1 MKKLILLIV
10 VLLPTWLFAQVDY
23 LEEKNRVSSIKKD
36 VSYIYGEGI
45 GNSLED
51 ATAVAKDFLL
61 SEIRRVIQENISMVD
76 ASSINVVDV
85 LDNACIVQFKRGMMD
100 RVFLYIK
107 KDNISVES
115 RPCQDN
121 MIASQTDYVVPV
133 EEAFVFE
140 DYSSDFESVPVEV
153 VYGVE
158 EAAIEEGEYFE
169 TAVMDVIE
177 EEVIEEEF
185 YAVEASDSWLS
196 RFVKAPDTETLIA
209 LLKLAKEEHKVM
221 WGEVK
226 SKMENTWYIVPFT
239 GNKIEAIL
247 DTSRT
252 NLLTGEKE
260 NIRNYTDVKKIWFI
274 IYE

>member
-10 VLLPTWLFAQVDY
+10 VFLPTWLFAQVDY

-76 ASSINVVDV
+76 ASSINVGNV

-133 EEAFVFE
+133 EETFVFE
-140 DYSSDFESVPVEV
+140 DYSSDFESVPVEA

-177 EEVIEEEF
+177 EEVLEEEF